1 MDECYDDQIWAAETP
16 TEYNSVK
23 TVKLCDLM
31 FINEPTFK
39 RMFLK
44 NIREEAEMAA
54 SGGKIFSKASF
65 KYNQILELENQF

>member
-1 MDECYDDQIWAAETP
+1 
-16 TEYNSVK
+16 
-23 TVKLCDLM
+23 M
-31 FINEPTFK
+31 FINEPTFT